1 MAHVLVIS
9 PDILPLQ
16 GQSTT
21 GAALRAWGLGQGLR
35 SCGHNVEFAM
45 SREVAEACKYTG
57 TEVHLFEPETL
68 DEFVLQLDPDILLFQ
83 HWPMLDALKKQPRG
97 HIVVDFHG
105 PLLLETH
112 FREPKYVEQIVGIKL
127 ACLSRADYFT
137 CAGTKQ
143 LYYYLAWL
151 LVAGLDLHEF
161 PISVIPFS
169 LSPDLPDRSC
179 WSTEPIFVYGGVFLP
194 WQDPT
199 LGLSVLTEEL
209 ETARRGEIRFFG
221 GKHPWMTLPSERFE
235 KLQKQLTSSS
245 HVRFYPPT
253 PRDKLIEE
261 YTTASVAWDVMSR
274 NPEREMAFTSRTVE
288 YLWCGLPVVY
298 NNYAE
303 LAEYIA
309 EYDAGWIVDP
319 ANVAQIRQVARDIL
333 NNPEEVRCK
342 GKNAQK
348 LIREKLTWNL
358 TIGPLDAYCR
368 QPFRSA
374 RWSDRPIL
382 QKPEPAQ
389 FTARLVNQV
398 KKIVPSTM
406 RRQAKRLLTSMAR
419 FKK

>member
-1 MAHVLVIS
+1 MARVLVIT
-9 PDILPLQ
+9 PDILPLE

-35 SCGHNVEFAM
+35 SCGHDVEFAM
-45 SREVAEACKYTG
+45 SREVAEACQYTG
-57 TEVHLFEPETL
+57 IEVHLFEPETL
-68 DEFVLQLDPDILLFQ
+68 DEFVSKIDPDILLFQ
-83 HWPMLDALKKQPRG
+83 HWPMLDALKNPPRG

-112 FREPKYVEQIVGIKL
+112 FREPKYVEQIVGTKL

-169 LSPDLPDRSC
+169 LSPELPNHSC
-179 WSTEPIFVYGGVFLP
+179 WSEEPIFVYGGVFLP

-199 LGLSVLTEEL
+199 LGLSVLSEEL
-209 ETARRGEIRFFG
+209 EAARRGELRFFG

-235 KLQKQLTSSS
+235 KLSQQLRDSS

-253 PRDKLIEE
+253 PRDKLINE
-261 YTTASVAWDVMSR
+261 YTGASVAWDVMSR

-319 ANVAQIRQVARDIL
+319 ANESQIRQVAREIL
-333 NNPEEVRCK
+333 NNPEQVRCK
-342 GKNAQK
+342 GKNAQQ
-348 LIREKLTWNL
+348 LVRERLTWDV

-368 QPFRSA
+368 QPFRAA

-382 QKPEPAQ
+382 QEPEPTEL
-389 FTARLVNQV
+389 TARLINQV
-398 KKIVPSTM
+398 KKMLPPIM
-406 RRQAKRLLTSMAR
+406 HRQAKHLISRTSG
-419 FKK
+419 FQK